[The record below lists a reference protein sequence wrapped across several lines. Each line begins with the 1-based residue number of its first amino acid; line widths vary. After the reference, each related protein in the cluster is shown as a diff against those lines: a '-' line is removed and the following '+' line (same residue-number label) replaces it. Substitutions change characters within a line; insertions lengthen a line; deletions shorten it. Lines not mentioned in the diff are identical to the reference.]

1 MAVQVE
7 LWQREIKEQ
16 LFTTN
21 EFLRYLRNADEYVLA
36 GKVVHIPQS
45 GGSADVQKNRT
56 ILPAQITKRV
66 DTDITYT
73 LDEYTTDP
81 VLIPNADTVELSY
94 DKLASVIRENTA
106 SLVEYV
112 GNDLLYKLVAN
123 TPSGNKVPTTGASAA
138 ATAPGATGNRKIID
152 EADIRA
158 AAVILDK
165 HNVPKDRRF
174 LLLSPNM
181 YDQLLSDDSLKYAFA
196 QVVRLQNG
204 EFPMYAG
211 FTLLK
216 RNGVI
221 RVDNSFAPKDPT
233 AANATSDSEA
243 AIFWQ
248 QDMLERAMGDVTMF
262 DEYGRPEYYGDIFS
276 FLVRMG
282 GRAVRSD
289 NKGYGLIYQASA

>member
-56 ILPAQITKRV
+56 ILPAQISKRV

-94 DKLASVIRENTA
+94 DKMSSVIRENTA
-106 SLVEYV
+106 NLMEYV
-112 GNDLLYKLVAN
+112 GNDLLYKLMAN
-123 TPSGNKVPTTGASAA
+123 TPAGNKVPTTGGAAA

-158 AAVILDK
+158 AAVVLDK
-165 HNVPKDRRF
+165 HNVPRDRRY
-174 LLLSPNM
+174 LLLSADM
-181 YDQLLSDDSLKYAFA
+181 YDQLMADDTLKYAF
-196 QVVRLQNG
+196 QNPVNIQQG
-204 EFPMYAG
+204 NIPMLFG
-211 FTLLK
+211 FSLLK

-221 RVDNSFAPKDPT
+221 RVDNSQVPKDPT
-233 AANATSDSEA
+233 SANATSDSEA

-248 QDMLERAMGDVTMF
+248 QDFLERALGDVTMF

-276 FLVRMG
+276 FLIRMG

-289 NKGYGLIYQASA
+289 NKGYGLIYQAAA